1 MSFRDPL
8 ANTMIP
14 EASLQVAAPLASE
27 LLATLEQ
34 ALRFGFRDTAFPAQ
48 FQNPYRRSIQTGKR
62 NSDCFVIA

>member
-8 ANTMIP
+8 TNTMIP

-34 ALRFGFRDTAFPAQ
+34 ALHFGFRDKGLPAQ
-48 FQNPYRRSIQTGKR
+48 IQNPFRRSTYI
-62 NSDCFVIA
+62 NHNLL